1 MKPKLRGKNFAEI
14 LHAILIILMLL
25 SFLLITQQES
35 KSLYQ
40 LGFILLIISTFVQ
53 IVFGN
58 VPPTA
63 NFKQSMTL
71 LGIGLAIVVTVFILG
86 IILAPHLVNLGR

>member
-1 MKPKLRGKNFAEI
+1 MQRLRKKNFAEV

-25 SFLLITQQES
+25 SFILITQQGS
-35 KSLYQ
+35 KIFYQ
-40 LGFILLIISTFVQ
+40 IGFIVLVVSTFIQ

-63 NFKQSMTL
+63 NFKQSMKL
-71 LGIGLAIVVTVFILG
+71 LGIGLAIVGVVFVLG
-86 IILAPHLVNLGR
+86 IILAPHLANLGR

>member
-1 MKPKLRGKNFAEI
+1 MLQRLRKRNFAEI

-25 SFLLITQQES
+25 SFILIAQQGS
-35 KSLYQ
+35 KILYQ
-40 LGFILLIISTFVQ
+40 IGFVILVVSTFVQ

-63 NFKQSMTL
+63 NFRQSMKL
-71 LGIGLAIVVTVFILG
+71 LGIGLAIVFVVFVLG
-86 IILAPHLVNLGR
+86 IILAPRLANLGR

>member
-1 MKPKLRGKNFAEI
+1 MQRLRKKNFAEV

-25 SFLLITQQES
+25 SFILIAQQGS
-35 KSLYQ
+35 KIFYQ
-40 LGFILLIISTFVQ
+40 IGFIVLVVSTFIQ

-63 NFKQSMTL
+63 NFKQSMKL
-71 LGIGLAIVVTVFILG
+71 LGIGLAIVVAVFVLG
-86 IILAPHLVNLGR
+86 IILAPRLANLGR

>member
-1 MKPKLRGKNFAEI
+1 MIQKLREKNFAEV

-25 SFLLITQQES
+25 SFVLIAQQAS
-35 KSLYQ
+35 KTLYQ
-40 LGFILLIISTFVQ
+40 IGFIVLIVSTFIQ

-63 NFKQSMTL
+63 NFKQSMKL
-71 LGIGLAIVVTVFILG
+71 LGIGLAIVFTIFILG

>member
-1 MKPKLRGKNFAEI
+1 MQRLRKKNFAEV

-25 SFLLITQQES
+25 SFILITQQGS
-35 KSLYQ
+35 KIFYQ
-40 LGFILLIISTFVQ
+40 IGFIVLVVSTFIQ

-63 NFKQSMTL
+63 NFKQSMKL
-71 LGIGLAIVVTVFILG
+71 LGIGLAIVGAVFVLG
-86 IILAPHLVNLGR
+86 IILAPHLANLGR

>member
-1 MKPKLRGKNFAEI
+1 MIQRLREKNFAEV

-25 SFLLITQQES
+25 SFVLIAQQAS
-35 KSLYQ
+35 KTLYQ
-40 LGFILLIISTFVQ
+40 IGFIVLIVSTFIQ

-63 NFKQSMTL
+63 NFKQSMKL
-71 LGIGLAIVVTVFILG
+71 LGIGLSIVAAVFILG
-86 IILAPHLVNLGR
+86 IILAPHLANLGR

>member
-1 MKPKLRGKNFAEI
+1 MKLKLREKNFAEI

-25 SFLLITQQES
+25 SFILITQQGS

-40 LGFILLIISTFVQ
+40 LGFIILIISTFIQ

-63 NFKQSMTL
+63 DFKQSMKL
-71 LGIGLAIVVTVFILG
+71 LGIGLAIVCTIFILG
-86 IILAPHLVNLGR
+86 IVLAPHLVNLGR

>member
-1 MKPKLRGKNFAEI
+1 MQRLRKKNFAEV

-25 SFLLITQQES
+25 SFILITQQGS
-35 KSLYQ
+35 KIFYQ
-40 LGFILLIISTFVQ
+40 IGFIVLVVSTFIQ

-63 NFKQSMTL
+63 NFKQSMKL
-71 LGIGLAIVVTVFILG
+71 LGIGLAIVVAVFVLG
-86 IILAPHLVNLGR
+86 IILAPRLANLGR